1 MSDMDEVVG
10 EFLVESREGLDH
22 MESDLVLLEK
32 APGDAEILKRVFRAA
47 HTIKGAAG
55 FLGFTRLQ
63 QVTHAGENLLAL
75 LRDGKL
81 QLDAARTSALLTML
95 DALRAIVEGIANT
108 GAEPEREVAA
118 LVAALEVCCAPTPA
132 ATAATTAPDP
142 TSAVAAGPAPSVP
155 TVATTAAQP
164 AAPAA
169 IEPHSVQPPAVAAA
183 ADAAASSA
191 ATSAQVSKK
200 VLPVRTATPPTMDN
214 SVRVDV
220 MLLDQIMNLV
230 SELVLTRNRAVQQRA
245 EIRDV
250 GHLATIQRLDH
261 LTSDL
266 QERVMKTRMQQVG
279 TLWNKLPRVVRDLA
293 LSCGKEAQVLMEGE
307 ETELDRTILD
317 AVRDPLTHLV
327 RNSVDHGLEKTAERL
342 AAGKPGIGTLRL
354 RAWHAGGQ
362 VNIELSD
369 DGRGINVARVKE
381 KAVAAGILTAEAAER
396 MEERE
401 ALNLIFLPGLS
412 TADKVTN
419 ISGRGVGMD
428 VVRTHVEK
436 LGGSLELSSTAGQ
449 GTAVR
454 IRLPLTLAIV
464 PALIVKCGGRRFA
477 IPHASLHEL
486 VRLGTEGVTSRI
498 ERVHGAALLRLRG
511 RMLPMVA
518 LEEIFRGGVGTEL
531 AGDGAGKTAAILEV
545 DNQHFALVVDAVLDS
560 EEIVV
565 KPLGRHLKHMRLW
578 SGATIMGDG
587 ELALILDAAGL
598 AAHAGVLGSARDRAA
613 RHEGTPLTV
622 EAPDSWVVLHTR
634 DGGRYAVPLGC
645 VLRLEAIEPTGI
657 ERKGRTLLTTWRGAT
672 LPLVDVGTW
681 MQECQ
686 WRDLARESRPMR
698 AAVCITAQGPVGFV
712 VERISEISRRESSVG
727 GPAERR
733 FINATITL
741 GGLLTETL
749 DTASLAAAALRQ
761 RVRAAKKEPAHA

>member
-32 APGDAEILKRVFRAA
+32 TPGDADILKRVFRAA

-81 QLDAARTSALLTML
+81 QLDAARTSALLAML

-108 GAEPEREVAA
+108 GAEPERDVAA
-118 LVAALEVCCAPTPA
+118 LVAALEACCSSSSAAPVAQATPA
-132 ATAATTAPDP
+132 PAPP
-142 TSAVAAGPAPSVP
+142 VAVAPAPVAVAAPSAPLP
-155 TVATTAAQP
+155 PVAPPP
-164 AAPAA
+164 AAPAPA
-169 IEPHSVQPPAVAAA
+169 RVVKAPAV
-183 ADAAASSA
+183 
-191 ATSAQVSKK
+191 
-200 VLPVRTATPPTMDN
+200 DN

-220 MLLDQIMNLV
+220 TLLDQIMNLV

-245 EIRDV
+245 EIRDL

-327 RNSVDHGLEKTAERL
+327 RNSVDHGLEKTAERI

-381 KAVAAGILTAEAAER
+381 KAVAAGLLTADVAER
-396 MEERE
+396 MEQRE

-486 VRLGTEGVTSRI
+486 VRLGAEGAASRI

-511 RMLPMVA
+511 RLLPMVA
-518 LEEIFRGGVGTEL
+518 LEEVFRGASGTEL
-531 AGDGAGKTAAILEV
+531 AGDGVGKTAAILEV

-578 SGATIMGDG
+578 SGATVMGDG

-613 RHEGTPLTV
+613 RTEGAPAAA
-622 EAPDSWVVLHTR
+622 EPPDSWVVLHTR

-645 VLRLEAIEPTGI
+645 VLRLEAIEPAVI
-657 ERKGRTLLTTWRGAT
+657 ERMGRTQLTTWRGAT

-681 MQECQ
+681 MQECR
-686 WRDLARESRPMR
+686 WRDLSREERPMR

-741 GGLLTETL
+741 GGHLTETL

-761 RVRAAKKEPAHA
+761 RARAAAKEPAHA

>member
-1 MSDMDEVVG
+1 MDEVIG

-22 MESDLVLLEK
+22 MERDLVLLEK

-81 QLDAARTSALLTML
+81 HLDAARTSALLSML
-95 DALRAIVEGIANT
+95 DSLRALLEGVAAS
-108 GAEPEREVAA
+108 GAEPERDVAA
-118 LVAALEVCCAPTPA
+118 LVAVLEGCCSSTHA
-132 ATAATTAPDP
+132 ATMDVGANA
-142 TSAVAAGPAPSVP
+142 
-155 TVATTAAQP
+155 
-164 AAPAA
+164 AAP
-169 IEPHSVQPPAVAAA
+169 HQTVAAA
-183 ADAAASSA
+183 QAPMGPARAAKAP
-191 ATSAQVSKK
+191 QV
-200 VLPVRTATPPTMDN
+200 DN

-220 MLLDQIMNLV
+220 TLLDQLMNLV
-230 SELVLTRNRAVQQRA
+230 SELVLTRNRAVQQRSN
-245 EIRDV
+245 IRDL
-250 GHLATIQRLDH
+250 GQLATIQRLDH
-261 LTSDL
+261 ITSDL

-279 TLWNKLPRVVRDLA
+279 SLWSKLPRVVRDLA

-327 RNSVDHGLEKTAERL
+327 RNAVDHGLEKPAERI

-381 KAVAAGILTAEAAER
+381 KAVAAGRISADAAAR

-401 ALNLIFLPGLS
+401 ALNLIFLAGLS
-412 TADKVTN
+412 TAEKVTN

-428 VVRTHVEK
+428 VVRTHVEQ
-436 LGGSLELSSTAGQ
+436 LGGSLELSSTAGH

-464 PALIVKCGGRRFA
+464 PALIVKSGAGRFA

-486 VRLGTEGVTSRI
+486 VRLGSEGAISRI
-498 ERVHGAALLRLRG
+498 ERVRGSALLRLRG
-511 RMLPMVA
+511 KLLPLVA
-518 LEEIFRGGVGTEL
+518 LDEVFQGSNGTEL
-531 AGDGAGKTAAILEV
+531 KGDGIGKTAAILEV
-545 DNQHFALVVDAVLDS
+545 DNQHFGVVVDAVLDS

-587 ELALILDAAGL
+587 ALALILDAAGL

-613 RHEGTPLTV
+613 RHDETL
-622 EAPDSWVVLHTR
+622 APAQSADSWVVLHTR
-634 DGGRYAVPLGC
+634 DGGRFAVPLGC
-645 VLRLEAIEPTGI
+645 VLRLEAIEPEKI
-657 ERKGRTLLTTWRGAT
+657 ERKGLAQLTTWRGAT

-681 MQECQ
+681 MQECR
-686 WRDLARESRPMR
+686 WRDLARERRPLR

-712 VERISEISRRESSVG
+712 VERISEISKRDSAVS

-733 FINATITL
+733 FTTSTVTL
-741 GGLLTETL
+741 AGKLTEAL
-749 DTASLAAAALRQ
+749 DTGALAAAALKQ
-761 RVRAAKKEPAHA
+761 RKRAAQKEPTHA